1 MKTLIALL
9 FVTVSAHAKMIVAP
23 DGRFELAIES
33 NSITLTDAKTATPLM
48 PLAFDTSQDQG
59 IDAVWSPDSTRVV
72 VVENTARG
80 SDVIAAY
87 RSGDG
92 KWHKTA
98 ESDRSGA
105 AFIHSVTERVGSKI
119 KSEQRSIAGWI
130 DADTARIKGLLHFA
144 DGQNVSYTYTD
155 SFGDG
160 GQRRTSV
167 AGYDL
172 GAIKSSGYHTE

>member
-48 PLAFDTSQDQG
+48 PLAFDTSQDRG

-80 SDVIAAY
+80 SDVIAAFFK
-87 RSGDG
+87 DG

-155 SFGDG
+155 SFGGG